1 MARVRQ
7 RGTDIELL
15 VRRGLHSRGLR
26 YVLNDRRL
34 PGSPDL
40 VFPRWK
46 VTMFVHGC
54 FWHGH
59 DCKLGRAPRSNAA
72 YWGPKIAANQARD
85 ARKIE
90 ALKRLG
96 WRVLVVWQ
104 CQLTVKDVEPVLD
117 NLVNEIR
124 RLTMGCASGL

>member
-15 VRRGLHSRGLR
+15 VRRGLHARGLR

-40 VFPRWK
+40 VFPKWK
-46 VTMFVHGC
+46 VAMFVHGC

-59 DCKLGRAPRSNAA
+59 DCKLGRSPRSNAA
-72 YWGPKIAANQARD
+72 YWGAKIASNRARD
-85 ARKIE
+85 ARKIC
-90 ALKRLG
+90 ALEQLG
-96 WRVLVVWQ
+96 WKVLVVWQ
-104 CQLTVKDVEPVLD
+104 CKLQPTSAERVLD
-117 NLVNEIR
+117 SLADEIR
-124 RLTMGCASGL
+124 NSIRRAD